1 MTTTTFALKYVDN
14 VGFAADHGGRGF
26 LMPTAMVPRGD
37 GRIFVASRSNNT
49 ARTIVGIQAV
59 TRRHDFFGQFGGYG
73 SDPGQMIWPSALALD
88 SEDNLYLADDFL
100 DRITV
105 YDGEGKVVSTWG
117 AKGSG
122 DGQIDGPSG
131 LLFDSEDNLL
141 VVDHKNHRIQRFT
154 KDGRYLSQWGSFG
167 SGPGQFNLPWGIAQD
182 WDGNVYVADWRN
194 DRIQKLT
201 PEGDFL
207 AAFGTPGDGD
217 GQLNRPSGVGVD
229 SEGNVYVA
237 DWGNQRVQV
246 LDPEGVFLQK
256 LRGEA
261 TLNPWAL
268 EYLDA
273 QADENEA
280 RATFVPVYD
289 VDTADPNETSA
300 RIEPYFWDPVSVVL
314 DDEDRLYVL
323 EVCRHRFQI
332 YERA

>member
-1 MTTTTFALKYVDN
+1 M
-14 VGFAADHGGRGF
+14 
-26 LMPTAMVPRGD
+26 
-37 GRIFVASRSNNT
+37 
-49 ARTIVGIQAV
+49 
-59 TRRHDFFGQFGGYG
+59 
-73 SDPGQMIWPSALALD
+73 
-88 SEDNLYLADDFL
+88 
-100 DRITV
+100 
-105 YDGEGKVVSTWG
+105 
-117 AKGSG
+117 
-122 DGQIDGPSG
+122 
-131 LLFDSEDNLL
+131 
-141 VVDHKNHRIQRFT
+141 
-154 KDGRYLSQWGSFG
+154 
-167 SGPGQFNLPWGIAQD
+167 
-182 WDGNVYVADWRN
+182 
-194 DRIQKLT
+194 
-201 PEGDFL
+201 
-207 AAFGTPGDGD
+207 
-217 GQLNRPSGVGVD
+217 
-229 SEGNVYVA
+229 
-237 DWGNQRVQV
+237 QV